1 MIVLDTHAWL
11 FWRGDP
17 ARLGSA
23 ALTAIESADQVG
35 VSAISAWEVSTL
47 VRRGR
52 IGLDSDPGRWI
63 RRALGGARTVELPVT
78 AAIAAAA
85 ASLADGFPGDPAD
98 RIVYATAVGAGARI
112 ATRDRAIAAYDPR
125 RAVWT

>member
-1 MIVLDTHAWL
+1 MVLDTHAWL

-17 ARLGSA
+17 TRLGRGA
-23 ALTAIESADQVG
+23 RAAIESADEVG

-52 IGLDSDPGRWI
+52 IALDREPGEWTRL
-63 RRALGGARTVELPVT
+63 ALAGAATVELPVT
-78 AAIAAAA
+78 GAIAAAA
-85 ASLADGFPGDPAD
+85 GSLDDDFPGDPAD
-98 RIVYATAVGAGARI
+98 RIIYATALAASAPLI
-112 ATRDRAIAAYDPR
+112 TRDRAIAAYDPR